1 MSVSNQSVFQE
12 SIIEREQ
19 VCEEEVQNV
28 ENFQES
34 INTMCEEVYTIDQ
47 KLGKLRTVLERNLEF
62 LIKLL
67 FMISKQINSFLL
79 NYYNVLQVL
88 HFGKP
93 E

>member
-1 MSVSNQSVFQE
+1 MVYNLIVFQE

-47 KLGKLRTVLERNLEF
+47 TLGKLCTLEINLGL
-62 LIKLL
+62 LI
-67 FMISKQINSFLL
+67 I
-79 NYYNVLQVL
+79 
-88 HFGKP
+88 
-93 E
+93 

>member
-47 KLGKLRTVLERNLEF
+47 KLGKLRTWDKPWISYQNIIHDF
-62 LIKLL
+62 KADQLIFVKLL
-67 FMISKQINSFLL
+67 
-79 NYYNVLQVL
+79 
-88 HFGKP
+88 
-93 E
+93 